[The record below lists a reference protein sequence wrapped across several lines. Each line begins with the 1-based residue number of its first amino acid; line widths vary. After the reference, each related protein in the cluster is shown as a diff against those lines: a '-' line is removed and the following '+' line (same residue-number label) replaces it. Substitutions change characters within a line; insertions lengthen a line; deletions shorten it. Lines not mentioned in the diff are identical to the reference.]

1 MIKINFDKNS
11 MIYLLILFFLVVP
24 NPVRAWFSKCDDE
37 NFQRPKIEEVF
48 SSFSQGEELSSEKFF
63 KEMCLK
69 PQAEQFSTR
78 ASFYGAKFQGRRTA
92 SAEPYDTSL
101 FTAAHKNLPFGSFVL
116 VTNPSNGKEIIVRIN
131 DRGPF
136 VGGRDLDL
144 SDAAAKELDIM
155 KYGVAEIKYIILEDQ
170 TLPVTESQES
180 KSDK

>member
-1 MIKINFDKNS
+1 MNFLFLIFLLVSIN
-11 MIYLLILFFLVVP
+11 P
-24 NPVRAWFSKCDDE
+24 AQAWFSKCDDE

-48 SSFSQGEELSSEKFF
+48 SQGEEMTTEKFL

-69 PQAEQFSTR
+69 PQSEQFLTK
-78 ASFYGAKFQGRRTA
+78 ASFYGAKFQGRKTA
-92 SAEPYDTSL
+92 SAEPYDTTL

-155 KYGVAEIKYIILEDQ
+155 RLGVAEIKYTILEDEQ
-170 TLPVTESQES
+170 AREQEEPN
-180 KSDK
+180 SDK